1 MGKDDMINKSYNLR
15 EAVTSAKKKAGSR
28 VFIDPL
34 EAEFGSITFNDLDH
48 FVNCYSEFLKSFE
61 VPELERVAVIAGT
74 TTMTALLFVGTLACD
89 RVFVP
94 INPAST
100 ETEALAFLDQVTPGL
115 IFCDPQHLRACE
127 RWAGKNCAK
136 VIGLTEGSA
145 LYKQILSVGV
155 GKPFKSKCCTSD
167 IAEIVFT
174 SGSTGKPKGVVL
186 SHGAVIA
193 NAWGLIRRYKLDAD
207 DHFLVSVPIF
217 HCGGQIFPIL
227 CPLLLGATTTVVEPK
242 VALMKFWDI
251 AAKHDVT
258 WSIVI
263 TAFLPVLLQGK
274 PRPTKFKGLLV
285 GGSAVPA
292 SIIEQFERKFAIPLS
307 QVYGMTEVAA
317 VVVSEPLNN
326 TNRTVG
332 SAGTPLDIATIRIVA
347 DDMSDVAPHEKGE
360 ICLRSASRYD
370 GYFKNPAATQAKNLD
385 GYVRTGDIG
394 FIDQNGN
401 LTILGRV
408 DDMFNVSS
416 ENVYPA
422 EIEAIG
428 AELAGIENLI
438 VLPAPSETTDNEVV
452 MLYKS
457 AADASEL
464 DTQGWEHLFRK
475 RLSYYKIPRHI
486 IDIKAL
492 GLDDWIS
499 TGSGKIDRG
508 SMKSRMLQYLAAAK

>member
-1 MGKDDMINKSYNLR
+1 MSNKSYNLR

-34 EAEFGSITFNDLDH
+34 EADFEPVTFNDLDH
-48 FVNCYSEFLKSFE
+48 FVNCYSEFLKSLE
-61 VPELERVAVIAGT
+61 VPELEKVAVIAGT
-74 TTMTALLFVGTLACD
+74 TTMSALLFVGTLACD

-100 ETEALAFLDQVTPGL
+100 ETEAQAFLEQVTPGL
-115 IFCDPQHLRACE
+115 IFCDPHHWGVCE
-127 RWAGKNCAK
+127 SWARKNCAK
-136 VIGLTEGSA
+136 VIELTEGAA
-145 LYKQILSVGV
+145 LYKQILSVGSP
-155 GKPFKSKCCTSD
+155 KPFKSKCCTSD

-186 SHGAVIA
+186 SQGAVIA
-193 NAWGLIRRYKLDAD
+193 NAWGLIRRYMLDAD

-217 HCGGQIFPIL
+217 HCGGQIFPII

-242 VALMKFWDI
+242 VALMKFWDLVV
-251 AAKHDVT
+251 KHDVT

-263 TAFLPVLLQGK
+263 TAFLPVLLQAE
-274 PRPTKFKGLLV
+274 PRPTKLKGLLV

-292 SIIEQFERKFAIPLS
+292 SMIEQFERKFAIPLS

-317 VVVSEPLNN
+317 VVVSEPLGAA
-326 TNRTVG
+326 NRTVG
-332 SAGTPLDIATIRIVA
+332 SVGTPLDIATIRIVA
-347 DDMSDVAPHEKGE
+347 DDMSDVAAHEKGE
-360 ICLRSASRYD
+360 VCLRSASRYD
-370 GYFKNPAATQAKNLD
+370 GYFKNRSATEAKNLN

-394 FIDQNGN
+394 FVDRNGN
-401 LTILGRV
+401 LNILGRV

-452 MLYKS
+452 MLYKTVVGVT
-457 AADASEL
+457 EP
-464 DTQGWEHLFRK
+464 DTQGWDHLFRK

-508 SMKSRMLQYLAAAK
+508 SMKSRMLQYLTTAK